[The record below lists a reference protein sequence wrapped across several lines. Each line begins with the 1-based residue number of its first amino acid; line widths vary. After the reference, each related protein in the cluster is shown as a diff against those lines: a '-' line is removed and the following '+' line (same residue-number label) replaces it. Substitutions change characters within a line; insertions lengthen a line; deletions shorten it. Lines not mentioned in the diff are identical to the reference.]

1 MDSIKNYGN
10 TMMEKTYKIEI
21 KELLSMIIEIKAMD
35 IEEAISKV
43 SKMYEKEEIILGS
56 EDFISFE
63 IDALTE

>member
-1 MDSIKNYGN
+1 
-10 TMMEKTYKIEI
+10 MMEKTYKIEI

-35 IEEAISKV
+35 IEEAISKA

>member
-35 IEEAISKV
+35 IEEAISKA